1 MRSFAACAL
10 FIGGLS
16 VSAAAQDARLA
27 ARLDQQTNV
36 AVAAII
42 DSARIAKLPTAP
54 LTDKALEGAAMGSD
68 GSKIVVAVRQ
78 LSLRLTEARRM
89 LGPASTADEI
99 KAGAGAIDAGVVA
112 RDLSRLRT
120 AAGKRPVTLPLA
132 VLTDLV
138 GREVP
143 VATATNLVLSLTRS
157 RVRDADLATFQ
168 RNVRVDIEH
177 GADPSTAATT
187 RARGLILRVGSTSGD
202 KPTG

>member
-1 MRSFAACAL
+1 VKSLAVAGLLITAL
-10 FIGGLS
+10 SLPL
-16 VSAAAQDARLA
+16 AAQDPRLA
-27 ARLDQQTNV
+27 ARLDRETNV

-42 DSARIAKLPTAP
+42 DSARKTRLPTAP

-68 GSKIVVAVRQ
+68 GTKIVLAVRQ
-78 LSLRLTEARRM
+78 LSVRLAEARRM

-99 KAGAGAIDAGVVA
+99 KAGAGALDAGVAA

-120 AAGKRPVTLPLA
+120 AAGKRAVTLPLA

-143 VATATNLVLSLTRS
+143 VATATNLVLSLARS
-157 RVRDADLATFQ
+157 RVGDTDLSTFQ

>member
-1 MRSFAACAL
+1 MKRFAASAL
-10 FIGGLS
+10 LLGALS
-16 VSAAAQDARLA
+16 AQARAQDPRLA
-27 ARLDQQTNV
+27 SRLDQPTNV

-68 GSKIVVAVRQ
+68 GPKIIVAVRA
-78 LSLRLTEARRM
+78 LSLRLAEARRM
-89 LGPASTADEI
+89 LGPSSTADEI
-99 KAGAGAIDAGVVA
+99 KAGAGALDAGVVA

-138 GREVP
+138 GRDVP
-143 VATATNLVLSLTRS
+143 VTTATNLVLSMARS
-157 RVRDADLATFQ
+157 RVRDADLTTFQ